1 MLTKCFCLCASKLS
15 KREKNEIMKLICKTT
30 FILQTFSIN
39 FSHSNIFTNECRIGK
54 RANKGQEST
63 SKYSY
68 TYILVSAE
76 KQEDNQ

>member
-1 MLTKCFCLCASKLS
+1 MLLFVCIKAFQKRKKRNYEVDMQNNFYLS
-15 KREKNEIMKLICKTT
+15 DLFHNL
-30 FILQTFSIN
+30 
-39 FSHSNIFTNECRIGK
+39 SHSNIFTNECRIGK

-68 TYILVSAE
+68 TDILVSAE